1 MSDFQR
7 FSKKYEQNEY
17 DREKDEIIDEE
28 EDYFDVRKNESFQ
41 KERKINYRYSFDKE
55 NPYR

>member
-28 EDYFDVRKNESFQ
+28 EDYFDVRKIESSP
-41 KERKINYRYSFDKE
+41 KERKVNYRYSFDKE

>member
-28 EDYFDVRKNESFQ
+28 EDYFDVRKIESFK
-41 KERKINYRYSFDKE
+41 KERKVNYRYSFDKE

>member
-28 EDYFDVRKNESFQ
+28 EDYFDVRKIESSQ